1 MSRIAARNGGLR
13 AAPPKG
19 KSGRMDAA
27 TRDLLRRT
35 EQPRYANG
43 ERKLARDLFMQ
54 ATWVLL
60 AAAALAQ
67 LILLLAL
74 DVMS

>member
-1 MSRIAARNGGLR
+1 
-13 AAPPKG
+13 
-19 KSGRMDAA
+19 MDAA
-27 TRDLLRRT
+27 QRDLIERT
-35 EQPRYANG
+35 AQPRYPNG
-43 ERKLARDLFMQ
+43 ERKLARDPFMQ

>member
-1 MSRIAARNGGLR
+1 MDSASRE
-13 AAPPKG
+13 
-19 KSGRMDAA
+19 
-27 TRDLLRRT
+27 LLQRT

-43 ERKLARDLFMQ
+43 ERKLMRDPFMQ

-60 AAAALAQ
+60 GVAALAQ
-67 LILLLAL
+67 LVLLLAL